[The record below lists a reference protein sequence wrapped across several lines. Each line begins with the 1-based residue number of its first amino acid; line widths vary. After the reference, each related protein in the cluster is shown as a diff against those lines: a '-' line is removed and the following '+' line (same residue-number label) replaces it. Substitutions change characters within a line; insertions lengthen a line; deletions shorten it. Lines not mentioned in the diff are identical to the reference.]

1 MSSPK
6 TFPIKETISE
16 IRKLMKSVN
25 PMIAKRLQALLIFK
39 KHEST
44 GIAKRI
50 VAKELG
56 KDQNSIQTWR
66 TMYIEGGIDKLMD
79 HSMIGYKPSSI
90 TKEQEEAIREQM
102 NNPEN
107 GFAGFVELLDWFD
120 TKFKTTTNYKTFHG
134 FVVRKFKAKVKV
146 ARKVHIKKDP
156 EAVAAFKKA
165 SIKPAKKS
173 SKQKRKDLK
182 K

>member
-102 NNPEN
+102 NNPERLKPSPIQ
-107 GFAGFVELLDWFD
+107 EE
-120 TKFKTTTNYKTFHG
+120 
-134 FVVRKFKAKVKV
+134 KVKMG
-146 ARKVHIKKDP
+146 
-156 EAVAAFKKA
+156 ELG
-165 SIKPAKKS
+165 KKS
-173 SKQKRKDLK
+173 GKGYYNYAPSP
-182 K
+182 